1 MPIYLGNT
9 LLTGAGSGSS
19 GGGGGSIPV
28 NTYGVFFVDTNE
40 TMIETNDGSIWLRT
54 GNTLT
59 ADGTMTLTD
68 AGQYPFASQAVTAGT
83 NSNLFTAGATS
94 AFNTSSQGGGVTL
107 DRLNNELLVVTQ
119 QSTTLV
125 DVIRYSATPPYTSVA
140 QTFDGIVTGTDD
152 SSTTVASDGTTLYRL
167 LRGPSNHDIDQRLRI
182 NGTDITGVVAATGT
196 YPYTNDTT
204 TIEFSGAGFTSRNN
218 DRATLVWNGTHF
230 WLGDGTELQ
239 QFDATGVHQSTITTA
254 GEFVGSSNNTTFWSW
269 STDAKNGGT
278 VREHNFS
285 DGSETGVSFVGP
297 SYTSN
302 VVPQFGSPFEVA
314 GDGVFMAFDYGP
326 SSGFVQR
333 WDEYVSV
340 IGNSTALYSRGFG
353 DVSGTIQAGADYR
366 LYVKIGDAA

>member
-1 MPIYLGNT
+1 M
-9 LLTGAGSGSS
+9 LLC
-19 GGGGGSIPV
+19 
-28 NTYGVFFVDTNE
+28 
-40 TMIETNDGSIWLRT
+40 
-54 GNTLT
+54 
-59 ADGTMTLTD
+59 
-68 AGQYPFASQAVTAGT
+68 
-83 NSNLFTAGATS
+83 
-94 AFNTSSQGGGVTL
+94 
-107 DRLNNELLVVTQ
+107 
-119 QSTTLV
+119 
-125 DVIRYSATPPYTSVA
+125 
-140 QTFDGIVTGTDD
+140 
-152 SSTTVASDGTTLYRL
+152 
-167 LRGPSNHDIDQRLRI
+167 
-182 NGTDITGVVAATGT
+182 
-196 YPYTNDTT
+196 
-204 TIEFSGAGFTSRNN
+204 
-218 DRATLVWNGTHF
+218 
-230 WLGDGTELQ
+230 
-239 QFDATGVHQSTITTA
+239 FDATGVHQSTITTA